1 MDNTK
6 EIGKRFQKI
15 RKELKLKQ
23 SQIAEE
29 TGVSDAVIKNLE
41 GGRTKS
47 LNMPII
53 NYFCQKYNI
62 NIHWILKGEGE
73 PIKEISTV
81 DKLCREY
88 NFSEPEKI
96 MLENYTKLSNEERK
110 NFTNYLMKLLG
121 INNITSYASSTDSNL
136 RDDIIDE
143 VDEENSKNDIDKSHN
158 IRNS

>member
-1 MDNTK
+1 MNNTK
-6 EIGKRFQKI
+6 EIGKRFQSI

-23 SQIAEE
+23 SQIAKE

-62 NIHWILKGEGE
+62 NINWILKGEGE

-81 DKLCREY
+81 DKLCKEY
-88 NFSEPEKI
+88 NFSEPERI

-121 INNITSYASSTDSNL
+121 INDITSYASSTDINL

-143 VDEENSKNDIDKSHN
+143 VDDENTKNEIDKSR
-158 IRNS
+158 IISNS

>member
-62 NIHWILKGEGE
+62 NIDWILKGEGE
-73 PIKEISTV
+73 PIKEISTE

>member
-62 NIHWILKGEGE
+62 NIDWILKGEGE

-121 INNITSYASSTDSNL
+121 TNNITSYASSTDSNL

>member
-62 NIHWILKGEGE
+62 NIDWILKGEGE

-110 NFTNYLMKLLG
+110 NFSIFLMKLLG
-121 INNITSYASSTDSNL
+121 KNNITSYASSTDSNL

>member
-62 NIHWILKGEGE
+62 NIDWILKGEGE

>member
-6 EIGKRFQKI
+6 EIGKRFQNI

-23 SQIAEE
+23 SQIAKE

-62 NIHWILKGEGE
+62 NINWILKGEGE
-73 PIKEISTV
+73 PVKEISTV
-81 DKLCREY
+81 DKLCKEY
-88 NFSEPEKI
+88 NFSEPERI
-96 MLENYTKLSNEERK
+96 MLENYTKLSSEERK
-110 NFTNYLMKLLG
+110 NFTSYLIKLLG
-121 INNITSYASSTDSNL
+121 GIENIENKELY
-136 RDDIIDE
+136 DE
-143 VDEENSKNDIDKSHN
+143 VVDNYKNIMNSDSENNKNKCAE
-158 IRNS
+158 

>member
-62 NIHWILKGEGE
+62 NIDCILKGQGE

-143 VDEENSKNDIDKSHN
+143 VDEENSTNDIDKSHN